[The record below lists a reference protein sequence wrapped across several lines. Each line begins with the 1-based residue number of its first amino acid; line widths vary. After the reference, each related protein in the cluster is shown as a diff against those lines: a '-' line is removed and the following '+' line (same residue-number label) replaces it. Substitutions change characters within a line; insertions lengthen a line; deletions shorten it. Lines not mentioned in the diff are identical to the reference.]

1 MVSAQD
7 PKSEYFI
14 FYLSCDISTQVGF
27 TFSSPRHILI
37 SQRHASIENATPLD
51 LEL

>member
-7 PKSEYFI
+7 PKSKDFI

-27 TFSSPRHILI
+27 TFPSSCHILVT
-37 SQRHASIENATPLD
+37 QRHASIEMLHP
-51 LEL
+51 